1 MNSETIKMFKNSG
14 ERYILSE
21 NILAWNRIEFLEDRI
36 HNTQTK
42 FQLHTQNLVTL
53 VS

>member
-1 MNSETIKMFKNSG
+1 MNSEVIKMFKND
-14 ERYILSE
+14 ILSK
-21 NILAWNRIEFLEDRI
+21 NISAWNRIEFLEDRI